1 MNAAQK
7 AASLLGKIK
16 SKKKAVAARENGKKG
31 GRPKKD
37 RRSNDGSLQSHGR
50 HRSSRGK
57 SLARSSFQ
65 TLTKRHL

>member
-16 SKKKAVAARENGKKG
+16 SEKKAVAARENGKKG

-37 RRSNDGSLQSHGR
+37 RRSNDGSPQAHGR

-57 SLARSSFQ
+57 SFARSSFQ
-65 TLTKRHL
+65 TLTQRHL